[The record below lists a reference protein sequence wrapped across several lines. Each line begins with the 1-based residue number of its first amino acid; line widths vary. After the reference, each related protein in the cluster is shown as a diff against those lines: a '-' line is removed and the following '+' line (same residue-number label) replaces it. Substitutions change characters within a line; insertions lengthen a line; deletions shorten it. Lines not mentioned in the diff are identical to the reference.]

1 MLPMDAQLGTLF
13 LQFSVEKL
21 AQFAS
26 RIRTCL
32 ERLTP
37 EQVWARG
44 SESENAVGN
53 LVLHLCGNVRQW
65 VGFGIAGWPDVRER
79 NSEFAARGGLGPQE
93 LAEQLE
99 ATVRE
104 AAAIL
109 RTLPVERLKDRT
121 RVQNYDVTVLEA
133 VYHVVE
139 HFAEHTGQIIY
150 ATKQMTHED
159 LGFYRHLSRPQPH
172 TERTP

>member
-1 MLPMDAQLGTLF
+1 MLPMDAQLGELF
-13 LQFSVEKL
+13 LRFSIEKL
-21 AQFAS
+21 TQLAG
-26 RIRTCL
+26 RIRACL

-79 NSEFAARGGLGPQE
+79 DSEFRARGGLGPQE
-93 LAEQLE
+93 LSERLD
-99 ATVRE
+99 ATVRQATE
-104 AAAIL
+104 VL
-109 RTLPVERLKDRT
+109 RALPPERLKDRT

-139 HFAEHTGQIIY
+139 HFAGHTGQILY

-159 LGFYRHLSRPQPH
+159 LGFYRHLSGPQPH

>member
-1 MLPMDAQLGTLF
+1 MKADLGEVF

-21 AQFAS
+21 AQLAA
-26 RIRTCL
+26 RIQACL

-37 EQVWARG
+37 DQVWTRG
-44 SESENAVGN
+44 SDSENAVGN

-79 NSEFAARGGLGPQE
+79 DSEFRARGGLAARE
-93 LAEQLE
+93 LSERLNN
-99 ATVRE
+99 TVQE
-104 AAAIL
+104 AASVL
-109 RTLPVERLKDRT
+109 RALPTERLTERT

-133 VYHVVE
+133 IYHVVE

-159 LGFYRHLSRPQPH
+159 LGFYRHLGRPQPH
-172 TERTP
+172 TDRTP